1 MASVLSFV
9 ASYQAGDTV
18 FIFSIF
24 FVTWRRYNFALW
36 SQWKI
41 QFAGLSESY
50 QAMFLTHLFTLLKNV
65 ASVKYEAYSES
76 KYRLQIFRPQRW
88 GRNFAHARCL
98 LSFTGK
104 PQTPIR
110 EKQMVFMYCSVSSKC
125 SRWSS
130 APPTVKYDLLSV
142 FECKICEAVWY

>member
-1 MASVLSFV
+1 MASVLSLV

-41 QFAGLSESY
+41 QFAGLPESY

-65 ASVKYEAYSES
+65 ASVNEV
-76 KYRLQIFRPQRW
+76 R
-88 GRNFAHARCL
+88 
-98 LSFTGK
+98 
-104 PQTPIR
+104 
-110 EKQMVFMYCSVSSKC
+110 
-125 SRWSS
+125 
-130 APPTVKYDLLSV
+130 SV
-142 FECKICEAVWY
+142 FGE